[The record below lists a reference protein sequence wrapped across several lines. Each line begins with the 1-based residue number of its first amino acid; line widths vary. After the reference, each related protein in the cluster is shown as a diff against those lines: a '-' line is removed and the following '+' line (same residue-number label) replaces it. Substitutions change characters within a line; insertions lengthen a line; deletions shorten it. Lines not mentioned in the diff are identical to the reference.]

1 MNTLVP
7 AREAWMVRRIVVV
20 VALAVGLMSAPGTS
34 GAGSA
39 RFKAVSNEGQYSWS
53 PVKRTIAAGDKI
65 VWANPTSAEHTVTAY
80 SGAWNK
86 DKAVPAGGSIKM
98 RFSSAGK
105 YKFHC
110 TVKGHSVVEGG
121 KCTGMCGTVVVR

>member
-1 MNTLVP
+1 
-7 AREAWMVRRIVVV
+7 MVRRIVVV
-20 VALAVGLMSAPGTS
+20 VALVLGLVSAPGTS

-39 RFKAVSNEGQYSWS
+39 RFKAVSEDGQYSWS
-53 PVKRTIAAGDKI
+53 PMKRAIVTGDKI
-65 VWANPTSAEHTVTAY
+65 VWVNPTSAEHTVTAY
-80 SGAWNK
+80 RGAWGK
-86 DKAVPAGGSIKM
+86 DKAVPAGASIRM
-98 RFSSAGK
+98 RFSKAGK